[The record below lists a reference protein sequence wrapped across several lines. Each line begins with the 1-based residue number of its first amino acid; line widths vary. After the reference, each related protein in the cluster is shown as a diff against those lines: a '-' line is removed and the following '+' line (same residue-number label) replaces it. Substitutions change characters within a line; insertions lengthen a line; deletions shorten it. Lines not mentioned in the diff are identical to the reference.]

1 MFNTNAVVKAVEKHG
16 TVFFDMNLN
25 PVVPDV
31 GQWFCEY
38 DDEWDL
44 GESNF
49 VRDGAI
55 VEYLGPDDHVAWNS
69 EAQEFTPYGDP
80 MLRHLVAT
88 EYSDEPR
95 RPQGRILILQA

>member
-1 MFNTNAVVKAVEKHG
+1 MFNTNTVVKAVEKHG

-25 PVVPDV
+25 PVEPQV

-49 VRDGAI
+49 VRDGAL
-55 VEYLGPDDHVAWNS
+55 VEYLCPDDHVTWS
-69 EAQEFTPYGDP
+69 DEAKEFVPYGDP
-80 MLRHLVAT
+80 MLRHLVCT